1 MLTSKCKRA
10 FMNSASA
17 AFKIA
22 CFSAFD
28 VRQILVI
35 IRILP
40 CTHAQAMLCFR
51 FQIKPRHRAI
61 VCAPMKHRPNS
72 ETSDKTDCFDLYLSF
87 VLRDIWFVSSTG
99 QTCPEGRSTNRTRG
113 PMRGAPPYPTLSIS
127 SNN

>member
-1 MLTSKCKRA
+1 MCKRA

-28 VRQILVI
+28 VWQLLGI

-40 CTHAQAMLCFR
+40 CTHAQAMLCLR
-51 FQIKPRHRAI
+51 LQVKARHRAI
-61 VCAPMKHRPNS
+61 VCAPIKHRLNS
-72 ETSDKTDCFDLYLSF
+72 ETSDNTDCFDLYLSF

-99 QTCPEGRSTNRTRG
+99 QTCPEGRRTNRTRG
-113 PMRGAPPYPTLSIS
+113 PMRGAPTLPYPTLPYPIH
-127 SNN
+127 